1 MPNQLAVVRVL
12 TEDIVG
18 PQIWDGRNG
27 ECQTMPTD
35 LYDEVSEAMAAVLER
50 VAAAVNWPRLLLEAS
65 MRHST
70 LHEET
75 IEDEDRPAGQG
86 TPWESHARGVCGE
99 CLRHALLSPE
109 TGAHYWGKDPDVPLT
124 RENLDW
130 APTVAAAL
138 PHRRTHPTAERG
150 REASHALT
158 EVRTV
163 LSRAESALRD
173 RPTEPLYQQDG
184 RRGLYGDN
192 GRLVHAYDPDHEEL
206 QRALKSVI
214 ALLAPWRRTGR
225 PASSEEDR
233 RGGLLG
239 VHCACGRLWAG
250 RVGAGHTPATTGET
264 MESAPGAP
272 YAAQK
277 GQ

>member
-12 TEDIVG
+12 TENVVG
-18 PQIWDGRNG
+18 PQIWDGRTH

-35 LYDEVSEAMAAVLER
+35 MYYEVEEAMAAVLER

-65 MRHST
+65 MRHSA

-75 IEDEDRPAGQG
+75 FEDEDRPAGQG
-86 TPWESHARGVCGE
+86 TQWESHARGVCGE
-99 CLRHALLSPE
+99 CLRHALISPE
-109 TGAHYWGKDPDVPLT
+109 TGAHRWREEPDVPLT
-124 RENLDW
+124 REHLDW
-130 APTVAAAL
+130 APAVAAAL
-138 PHRRTHPTAERG
+138 PHRRTHPAAERG
-150 REASHALT
+150 RDVSHILT

-173 RPTEPLYQQDG
+173 RPTEPLYQQGG
-184 RRGLYGDN
+184 RRGLYDN
-192 GRLVHAYDPDHEEL
+192 GRQVHAYDRDHEAL

-225 PASSEEDR
+225 PAGTEEDR
-233 RGGLLG
+233 RGALIG

-250 RVGAGHTPATTGET
+250 QVGAGHTPDPTGET
-264 MESAPGAP
+264 METTPGAP
-272 YAAQK
+272 YAEQK
-277 GQ
+277 GDR